1 MLMKG
6 AGSKSVYEMAHSVCQ
21 IALSALQSGDNGGGW
36 YVIFPAG
43 DTEHR
48 HQEGAGMFTR
58 AVSGFVCGGNRIM
71 FGQCLSIF
79 FEISAPYPI
88 DAAAAADGAG

>member
-1 MLMKG
+1 MAFLPLLMKG
-6 AGSKSVYEMAHSVCQ
+6 AGPKSVYEMARSVCQ

-48 HQEGAGMFTR
+48 HQEGAGMFTCAFTGLR
-58 AVSGFVCGGNRIM
+58 PAEWLKHHHSTPEC
-71 FGQCLSIF
+71 S
-79 FEISAPYPI
+79 SAARRVLPSL
-88 DAAAAADGAG
+88 AWR